1 MLRNTYGKRPNN
13 NFSALYGWGYNGFR
27 SWYDPSYSTPRV
39 GWETAND
46 NQLKQFNSFIGTP
59 NEGRLQESTKP
70 FRYYDID
77 KYFGAFPGGG
87 VYGGRNIYGDAIFGG
102 LGIGIDFP
110 LFLGFDRGTGY
121 EGVNNWALGP
131 IMSHVPIPVRLDDY
145 TDGVRIGRENWI
157 KIVGGFQECL
167 SIKSSGSEVSSS
179 GNLYGIGAGS
189 YNGGPWFHTSMRYW
203 SCVPEIVDSGSDRY
217 FTDPPVTQSWSRQ
230 PYASDPAG
238 HIALEPYGSDH
249 TSSGWVD
256 ASISVGLV
264 GNTPYSSYMGV
275 KDGKLYTWGDR
286 PFGKGS
292 HHTSNTKAD
301 RTTAMEYKIGRVF
314 VVDSTG
320 EGRATQRQQVISST
334 QPVFSGVFG
343 GVECAAAID
352 NDGKMYVVGT
362 PSDNIQGKAK
372 PIGPALFHYPYTV
385 QTSLGNTGFTW
396 FDKTG
401 KITAWIQNGYIFTE
415 GFSSATKKYD
425 TNWGSQL
432 DDSANPDHGSVSAN
446 KWTQV
451 YCLSDTFGRVASR
464 RYAILGINEDGE
476 IWIRNPNLTSADH
489 SSSPYKHLIS
499 SDHQNKWNRI
509 SPTGVKFKKIALCPA
524 HGVGR
529 QFSVFKRPNQHN
541 AQKFAYQ
548 ILGLTDK
555 GELYSTDNNL
565 NSSVFPHVDPDTFN
579 RFTTYCGFDANG
591 NKDSDYDQW
600 QVQWQEIHIPSGF
613 VKIKPTTDGDNA
625 IWDQKN
631 KFCSHSYGEPIGHP
645 DWSVTEPAPALPPTS
660 YTWGLT
666 YRTVDGDDKLSF
678 LKVKDRTNNGGEF
691 YDVLSSRLPPILEYS
706 DANIDASADNPN
718 VTNGLVSSKSIFS
731 LKGVLSSLNESP
743 AQGVA
748 FARQVAS
755 NEDGTI
761 VAVSIPHLYNTR
773 RGVIRVYKY
782 SGSAWGQLG
791 SDITSGFPSPN
802 IDEFGWVNCLSL
814 SSHTG
819 TDITNNLTLAVGTKN
834 GGTSGSG
841 GIWVYKW
848 DGSSW
853 VTKGWSNFEVTTE
866 TGASTRA
873 VNLSSDGNYIVVG
886 SEEERNNFTSPG
898 AVRAYAWN
906 GSSWVQKGSTIEAG
920 GYTIVPGVGVSMLSE
935 FAQRFGSNVKI
946 SDDGDTLAI
955 GAPANTGYSHGYAA
969 IAVYKYE
976 SSAWSEINVLRE
988 QEWVD
993 QGNKSDAGYFMD
1005 MSKDG
1010 KVIVTSNYDNNKP
1023 QIYIYTYS
1031 SSTEKFSLRSKIVP
1045 DTASPGLI
1053 RDVSISRDG
1062 SLIAFGSTD
1071 THNLEG
1077 SVYIYKRGVGETSWS
1092 EEQIVVNSDIPEFTQ
1107 SRETK
1112 GFGYAISVSKD
1123 GQTITVATRQNNSFS
1138 ALETQP
1144 HIYNDGRWLQ
1154 LENTLD
1160 TNVSPEIQFRHPR
1173 RTLSADRDF
1182 LWDGQDAHSYID
1194 GWEDLT
1200 TCRWSEAGFNKFWG
1214 IR

>member
-27 SWYDPSYSTPRV
+27 SWYDAGYSTPRV

-59 NEGRLQESTKP
+59 NEGRLRESTKP

-110 LFLGFDRGTGY
+110 LFLGFDKGTGY

-167 SIKSSGSEVSSS
+167 SIKSSGSKVSSS
-179 GNLYGIGAGS
+179 GNLYGMGAGS

-217 FTDPPVTQSWSRQ
+217 FTDPPVTQSWSTQ
-230 PYASDPAG
+230 PYASDSAG

-264 GNTPYSSYMGV
+264 GNAPYSSYMGV

-451 YCLSDTFGRVASR
+451 YCLSDTFGRVASQ

-489 SSSPYKHLIS
+489 SFSPYKHLIS

-524 HGVGR
+524 HGAGR

-645 DWSVTEPAPALPPTS
+645 DWNEIEPSPAPSPTS

-691 YDVLSSRLPPILEYS
+691 YDVLSNRLPPILEYS
-706 DANIDASADNPN
+706 DANIDTSADNPN
-718 VTNGLVSSKSIFS
+718 VTRGLVSDVSNFS
-731 LKGVLSSLNESP
+731 LKGALSSVNESP
-743 AQGVA
+743 AQDIA
-748 FARQVAS
+748 FARQLAS

-761 VAVSIPHLYNTR
+761 VAVSIPHFSGASR
-773 RGVIRVYKY
+773 EGIVRVYKY

-791 SDITSGFPSPN
+791 SDITFE
-802 IDEFGWVNCLSL
+802 DEFGNAVDEPAWDNCLSL

-819 TDITNNLTLAVGTKN
+819 TDITNNLTLAVGSKW
-834 GGTSGSG
+834 GGSVSRGS
-841 GIWVYKW
+841 IWVYKW

-853 VTKGWSNFEVTTE
+853 VTKGWSDFEVTS
-866 TGASTRA
+866 STNTHTQT
-873 VNLSSDGNYIVVG
+873 VDLSSDGNYIAVG
-886 SEEERNNFTSPG
+886 STYESVSFQSCGSART
-898 AVRAYAWN
+898 YAWD
-906 GSSWVQKGSTIEAG
+906 GSSWNQYGGTIQPPALGQVGNQK
-920 GYTIVPGVGVSMLSE
+920 
-935 FAQRFGSNVKI
+935 FGANVKI
-946 SDDGDTLAI
+946 SDNGDTLAI
-955 GAPANTGYSHGYAA
+955 GAPANVGGAGLPF
-969 IAVYKYE
+969 IAVYKYNPDDY
-976 SSAWSEINVLRE
+976 SYWARKNVLQE
-988 QEWVD
+988 QEWID
-993 QGNKSDAGYFMD
+993 QGNKSNAGYFMD

-1010 KVIVTSNYDNNKP
+1010 KVVVTSNYDNNKP

-1045 DTASPGLI
+1045 STASPGLG
-1053 RDVSISRDG
+1053 RDISISRDG

-1071 THNLEG
+1071 THNLKG
-1077 SVYIYKRGVGETSWS
+1077 SVYIYRRGVGETSWS

-1112 GFGYAISVSKD
+1112 GFGYAISISKD
-1123 GQTITVATRQNNSFS
+1123 GQTITVATRNREAGSTPES
-1138 ALETQP
+1138 P
-1144 HIYNDGRWLQ
+1144 VYRDGRWLQ
-1154 LENTLD
+1154 LEHKLD
-1160 TNVSPEIQFRHPR
+1160 PNGPPEIQFRHPR
-1173 RTLSADRDF
+1173 RTLSVDRDF